1 MDDERSN
8 GQAAAGL
15 GGSPARNPA
24 VTLER
29 SGREA
34 VLYDRD
40 SRRVHVVNESAA
52 RLFELCDGE
61 STLDEITERFA
72 RSYSIAPA
80 EVEGDVRSTV
90 ATLRELGVL
99 T

>member
-1 MDDERSN
+1 VTDETSN
-8 GQAAAGL
+8 GRSAHGL
-15 GGSPARNPA
+15 AEHPAPNPA

-29 SGREA
+29 SGKEA
-34 VLYDRD
+34 VLYDRA

-61 STLDEITERFA
+61 TTIDEITDRFA
-72 RSYSIAPA
+72 RSYAIEPA
-80 EVEGDVRSTV
+80 EVKDDVRSIV
-90 ATLRELGVL
+90 ATLRGLGVL